1 MEVIF
6 PALLFSL
13 IASPAFAGKSILCKE
28 FDVDNF
34 EDNTP
39 VSITSIQLNN
49 RGQAVSL
56 SHRRRAYEGSPRLE
70 LKFSEKNSR
79 VSHSIKKNEVV
90 DFDEEAKK
98 PIYLWNIE
106 DIEVIE
112 FTSANGQII
121 KIEVNDHLYS
131 GDPGSSIHVNSK
143 KSPYNVDCSGAV
155 KLPMAREK

>member
-1 MEVIF
+1 MKILL

-13 IASPAFAGKSILCKE
+13 VASPAFAGKSIQCKE

-34 EDNTP
+34 EDDTP
-39 VSITSIQLNN
+39 VSVTSIQLNH
-49 RGQAVSL
+49 RGEAISL
-56 SHRRRAYEGSPRLE
+56 SHSRRAYEGSPQLE
-70 LKFSEKNSR
+70 LRFLEKNSK
-79 VSHSIKKNEVV
+79 VSHSIKKNQVV
-90 DFDEEAKK
+90 GFDEEAKN

-112 FTSANGQII
+112 FTSTAGKNI

-131 GDPGSSIHVNSK
+131 GHPGSSLHLNGK